1 MKNGKW
7 KIEYFNAISS
17 TQKYLLDRIEKEDL
31 NNYCIWSENQTDGIG
46 TKNRKWKGKSGNI
59 FLSFCVSLKEYDFV
73 PMQSLSV
80 YFSFLLYD
88 VLVRYKDN
96 LIIKWPNDIYLIEE
110 SPKKVAGILTNVK
123 KGKIICGIGINTKY
137 APEIQGEYKAGCL
150 DIKIKNDKIVKEI
163 LEAVSDKKSWKKVFL
178 EYKKIFEKSKKI
190 FEIKNDLNYDATLK
204 R

>member
-1 MKNGKW
+1 MKNKKW
-7 KIEYFNAISS
+7 RIEYFDEIDS
-17 TQKYLLDRIEKEDL
+17 TQKYLLKKIEDQNL
-31 NNYCIWSENQTDGIG
+31 NYYCVWSEYQSDGIG
-46 TKNRKWKGKSGNI
+46 TKGRKWKGESGNI
-59 FLSFCVSLKEYDFV
+59 FLSFCVDLKEFDFV

-80 YFSFLLYD
+80 YFSFIVYK
-88 VLVRYKDN
+88 VLVKYKQN

-110 SPKKVAGILTNVK
+110 TPKKVAGVLTNIK
-123 KGKIICGIGINTKY
+123 KGKIICGIGINTKH
-137 APEIQGEYKAGCL
+137 APEITGEYKAGCL

-163 LEAVSDKKSWKKVFL
+163 LEAVLNKKSWKKVFW